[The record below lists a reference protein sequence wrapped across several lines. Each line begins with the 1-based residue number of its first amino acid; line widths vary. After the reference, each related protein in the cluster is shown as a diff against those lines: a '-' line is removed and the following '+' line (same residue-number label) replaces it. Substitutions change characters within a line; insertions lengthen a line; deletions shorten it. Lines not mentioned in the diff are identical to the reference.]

1 MSMRYRWMNVDM
13 FWFLIMVMV
22 KVNDNRVWCG
32 EVGACWVCCCGC
44 FVGGFLS
51 YDFFD
56 ISYRYI
62 LCGLSRDVVSDAAL
76 LLRAA

>member
-1 MSMRYRWMNVDM
+1 MIIGY
-13 FWFLIMVMV
+13 
-22 KVNDNRVWCG
+22 G
-32 EVGACWVCCCGC
+32 CCGC

-56 ISYRYI
+56 IGYI